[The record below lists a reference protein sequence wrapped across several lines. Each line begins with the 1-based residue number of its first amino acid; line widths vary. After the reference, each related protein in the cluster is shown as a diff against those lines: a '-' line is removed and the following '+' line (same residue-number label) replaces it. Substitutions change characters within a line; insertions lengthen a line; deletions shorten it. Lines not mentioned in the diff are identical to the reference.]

1 MSKDGAGGL
10 IGLYMGLCI
19 LLGDLNYIQG
29 LIEKSHCRSGG
40 PGHGRA
46 GAGCTTAPGRCLQI
60 DPQDEKLQKLVRNLR
75 RRLEESR

>member
-19 LLGDLNYIQG
+19 LLGDLNY
-29 LIEKSHCRSGG
+29 
-40 PGHGRA
+40 
-46 GAGCTTAPGRCLQI
+46 T
-60 DPQDEKLQKLVRNLR
+60 QDEKLPKLVRNLR